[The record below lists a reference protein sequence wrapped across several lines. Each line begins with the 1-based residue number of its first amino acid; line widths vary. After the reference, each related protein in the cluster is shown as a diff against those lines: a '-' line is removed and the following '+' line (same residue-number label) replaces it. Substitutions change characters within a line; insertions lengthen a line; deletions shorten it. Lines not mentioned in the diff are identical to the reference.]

1 MVHFQGS
8 QPGGQFLQSSQQGSQ
23 QESFGQQSH
32 SQPFREHFRHS
43 QGSQPEADFGQS
55 LHLSH
60 VFMQPFMVH
69 LQGSQPGGQFLQ
81 PSQEAS
87 QQVSLGQQSQSQ
99 PFREHFRHSQGSQP
113 DSDFRQ
119 SLHFLQDFLQASME
133 HLHGSHPGGQF
144 LQPSHE
150 ASQQVSF
157 GQQSHLHPL
166 RAHLEHSQG
175 SQPDSDFRQFL
186 HCLQTFL
193 QAFIEH
199 LHGSQPGGQ
208 VLQPSQA
215 EMQHFLWQQSQVQPS
230 LAHLEHLQ
238 GSQPDSS
245 FGHSL
250 QLLQIFLQESI
261 LQILG
266 SQPGGHPLQP
276 RHLAGQQ
283 FFGRATSI
291 V

>member
-99 PFREHFRHSQGSQP
+99 PFLEHFRQ
-113 DSDFRQ
+113 
-119 SLHFLQDFLQASME
+119 
-133 HLHGSHPGGQF
+133 LHGSHPFSDFGQSLHLAQVF
-144 LQPSHE
+144 MHPFIVHWGRQPSHE

-157 GQQSHLHPL
+157 GQQSH
-166 RAHLEHSQG
+166 
-175 SQPDSDFRQFL
+175 
-186 HCLQTFL
+186 
-193 QAFIEH
+193 
-199 LHGSQPGGQ
+199 
-208 VLQPSQA
+208 
-215 EMQHFLWQQSQVQPS
+215 
-230 LAHLEHLQ
+230 
-238 GSQPDSS
+238 
-245 FGHSL
+245 
-250 QLLQIFLQESI
+250 
-261 LQILG
+261 
-266 SQPGGHPLQP
+266 
-276 RHLAGQQ
+276 
-283 FFGRATSI
+283 
-291 V
+291 